1 MMDIQTL
8 TEFFKWCTLINV
20 GLLLFWTV
28 WFLLAPD
35 LTFRLQRPWFSASRE
50 TWDLVMYAFLGV
62 FKVLV
67 LIFNVVPYLA
77 LLIIG

>member
-1 MMDIQTL
+1 MRAEVPRPPQVVQGL
-8 TEFFKWCTLINV
+8 FEKRFNV
-20 GLLLFWTV
+20 WTG

-62 FKVLV
+62 FKVFV

-77 LLIIG
+77 LLITG